1 MNLDQLRNDFPI
13 TKKCLYFN
21 TGWSGPSPI
30 PVVNAITDT
39 LRRGASIGP
48 ASQRFLSEV
57 KEEVAGLRNDLGDL
71 IGTKGEEIALTH
83 STGDGLNIV
92 YNGMTWKKGD
102 KIITTNLEHVANLLP
117 LMQLRKRWGV
127 EIVNVEA
134 DSEGLFDPDDFEK
147 IIDEKTK
154 LVTISHVIY
163 MLGTVLPVKEI
174 TDLAH
179 KRGVPV
185 LLDMAQSVG
194 CIKFDLRELG
204 CDFGAARGGKWLLG
218 PGGTGFFYVRS
229 DRLEDLALS
238 SIGYEGAKMKGDDY
252 FCHSDACRFEISE
265 PNSALRAGLRRAV
278 RYHTD
283 VGKETVEKRVRDLAG
298 YLIEEANKV
307 PNLEVLGTQDL
318 NLKNG
323 LVPIRVKGQN
333 ATELVPTLEQKHRIV
348 TRAVPKFNA
357 TRVSL
362 HIFNTEDEIDVLLK
376 VLKSI

>member
-1 MNLDQLRNDFPI
+1 MIILNLDELRNDFPI

-30 PVVNAITDT
+30 PVVNAITNT

-57 KEEVAGLRNDLGDL
+57 KEEIAGLRNDLGDL

-102 KIITTNLEHVANLLP
+102 KIVTTNLEHVASLLP
-117 LMQLRKRWGV
+117 LMQLKKRWEV
-127 EIVNVEA
+127 EIVSVEA
-134 DSEGLFDPDDFEK
+134 DSDGLFDPNEFEK
-147 IIDEKTK
+147 VIDEKTK

-174 TDLAH
+174 TDIAH
-179 KRGVPV
+179 EKGVPV

-194 CIKFDLRELG
+194 CIRFDLNELG

-218 PGGTGFFYVRS
+218 PGGTGFSYIRS

-238 SIGYEGAKMKGDDY
+238 SIGYEGAKIKGDDY
-252 FCHSDACRFEISE
+252 FCHSDAFRLPVAS
-265 PNSALRAGLRRAV
+265 
-278 RYHTD
+278 
-283 VGKETVEKRVRDLAG
+283 
-298 YLIEEANKV
+298 
-307 PNLEVLGTQDL
+307 
-318 NLKNG
+318 
-323 LVPIRVKGQN
+323 
-333 ATELVPTLEQKHRIV
+333 
-348 TRAVPKFNA
+348 
-357 TRVSL
+357 
-362 HIFNTEDEIDVLLK
+362 
-376 VLKSI
+376 